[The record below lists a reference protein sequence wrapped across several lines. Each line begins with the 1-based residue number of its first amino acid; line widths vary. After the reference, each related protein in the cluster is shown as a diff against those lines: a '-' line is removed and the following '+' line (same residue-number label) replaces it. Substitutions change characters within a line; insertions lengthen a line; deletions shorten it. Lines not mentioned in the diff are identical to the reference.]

1 MLKKENQIS
10 WEDEVKGMKNTDVV
24 LLEGARTPFAK
35 FCGAFKDVSAIDL
48 GAIAAREALQK
59 AKVIPEE
66 VDQVVFGNV
75 IQSSPDAIFLARHVG
90 LKVGVPLQVPA
101 LTVNRLCGSGL
112 EAIATAARLIQT
124 GEAQIALAG
133 GAENMTQIPFVV
145 RGGRTGLPLGGSPM
159 QDYLWESLYDT
170 YGGCTMSITAENVA
184 DKYGITR
191 EEIDEHAYQSH
202 QKALAAMERG
212 YFKEEIVP
220 VTVKDR
226 KGSKSIEQDE
236 QPRNTSLES
245 LNKLTPRFKEGGVV
259 TPGNAS
265 GINDG
270 GAAVVLASGK
280 YAEERGLKPLARL
293 VSWGT
298 VGVEPHLMGMGP
310 VDAIRQ
316 ALQKANLQLED
327 LDLVEINEA
336 FSAQYLACQKELGFA
351 PEIGNVNGGAVALGH
366 PLGASG
372 TRISLSLVYEL
383 GRRNKKY
390 GVSSLCIGGGQGIAA
405 IWERL

>member
-1 MLKKENQIS
+1 
-10 WEDEVKGMKNTDVV
+10 MKNHDVV

-35 FCGAFKDVSAIDL
+35 FCGAFKDVSAIEL
-48 GAIAAREALQK
+48 GTIAAKEAV
-59 AKVIPEE
+59 AKGGITADEI
-66 VDQVVFGNV
+66 DQVVFGNV
-75 IQSSPDAIFLARHVG
+75 IQSSPDAIFMARHVG
-90 LKVGVPLQVPA
+90 LKTGVGQSVPG

-112 EAIATAARLIQT
+112 EAITTAARLIQT
-124 GEAQIALAG
+124 GEAKVALAG
-133 GAENMTQIPFVV
+133 GAENMTQIPYVV
-145 RGGRTGLPLGGSPM
+145 RGARTGLQLGESAM
-159 QDYLWESLYDT
+159 QDYLWEALYDP
-170 YGGCTMSITAENVA
+170 YGDCTMSITAENVA
-184 DKYGITR
+184 EKYNITR
-191 EEIDEHAYQSH
+191 EEIDLHAYNSH
-202 QKALAAMERG
+202 QKALKAIETG

-220 VTVKDR
+220 VVVKER
-226 KGSKSIEQDE
+226 KGTKTIDQDE
-236 QPRNTSLES
+236 QPRNTSLEV
-245 LNKLTPRFKEGGVV
+245 LNKMAPRFKEGGVI

-270 GAAVVLASGK
+270 GAAVVLASAQ

-298 VGVEPHLMGMGP
+298 VGVEPKYMGIGP
-310 VDAIRQ
+310 VEAIRQ
-316 ALQKANLQLED
+316 ALKKADMQIED

-336 FSAQYLACQKELGFA
+336 FSAQYLACQKELGFN

-372 TRISLSLVYEL
+372 ARISLSLIYEL